1 MHSSDN
7 AEFAIDLSDLDA
19 VLELLSDQQLVA
31 ADDLNV
37 RDLIISDLKKLPS
50 ADIGPFSISFLNRQ
64 GDGSEWVSIDVG
76 DEGMEFSVGNHIYTP
91 DVGGDTSSETIFK
104 CWEGG
109 GSEGY
114 LSDWLSQLN
123 RLDRDL
129 MKISVSHE
137 FQEDRCE
144 ADQETTLSPQEISSK
159 VTPSM
164 SEGPLSASE
173 RNKLM
178 QALRTAAAND
188 RLSSELRQRATHH
201 YRRLLAVENRR
212 RIIDGETGGFDGQ
225 LITLGIDRTIF
236 HIQGGLR
243 SFADVT
249 RAVAADLDVSLSELR
264 PCLRSWYNGARD
276 ALEDAGENIE
286 GMDGPEAVK
295 GALSMIAPVVIIHH
309 A

>member
-7 AEFAIDLSDLDA
+7 PEFAIDLSDLDA
-19 VLELLSDQQLVA
+19 VIELLSDQQLVA
-31 ADDLNV
+31 VDDVKV
-37 RDLIISDLKKLPS
+37 RDLIISDLEKLPS
-50 ADIGPFSISFLNRQ
+50 TDIGPFSISFLNSE
-64 GDGSEWVSIDVG
+64 GDGSSWVSIDVG

-91 DVGGDTSSETIFK
+91 GVGGDTSSETIFR

-123 RLDRDL
+123 RLDCDI

-137 FQEDRCE
+137 FQEDGSE
-144 ADQETTLSPQEISSK
+144 ADQETTTLSPQETSN
-159 VTPSM
+159 VTPPM
-164 SEGPLSASE
+164 SKGLLSASE
-173 RNKLM
+173 RDKLM
-178 QALRTAAAND
+178 QALRTAAANE
-188 RLSSELRQRATHH
+188 RLSSERRQRATHH
-201 YRRLLAVENRR
+201 YRRLLAVANRR
-212 RIIDGETGGFDGQ
+212 RIVNGETGGFDGQ

-276 ALEDAGENIE
+276 VLEDAGENIE

-295 GALSMIAPVVIIHH
+295 GALSMIAPMATIDHE
-309 A
+309 